1 MSLLIGV
8 KPHLGWCFEKL
19 LFISAFVRL
28 QPLVRDVPVLQAYV
42 NTDQHLFFKSLSSDV
57 IKPNASS
64 SEFLPFTNDPNN
76 RLVHYPI
83 IVSALSS
90 FTFNTSITHSRGQV
104 SSCDLGVVWMGM
116 TVVAASNMANKAT
129 RCQARQAR
137 AQGNKCL
144 ISQQSASRNHCSRP
158 VEVKVLQPR

>member
-1 MSLLIGV
+1 VSLLIGV
-8 KPHLGWCFEKL
+8 KTYLGRYFEKL

-116 TVVAASNMANKAT
+116 TVVASNMANKAT

-144 ISQQSASRNHCSRP
+144 ISRQSASRNHCSRQ